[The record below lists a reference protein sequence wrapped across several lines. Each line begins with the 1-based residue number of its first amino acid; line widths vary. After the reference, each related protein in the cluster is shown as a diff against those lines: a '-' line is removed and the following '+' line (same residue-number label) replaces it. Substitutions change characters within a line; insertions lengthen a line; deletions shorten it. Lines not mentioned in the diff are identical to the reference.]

1 MNYSVCNVR
10 GEDDYYRVR
19 DFLRECYL
27 LNGRREFCWQPYR
40 LDYARWHGLH
50 NISEMRYEDA
60 MFIWETKGSIA
71 GVLNAE
77 DKRNAFLQVHPQR
90 QDASLHEE
98 MIDVAER
105 ELSFTNDSGQR
116 RMRIWAGAH
125 NTLLQGLL
133 SQHGYTKGDWPEYQ
147 RYQSLAGKPMPDAPK
162 IAGYTIRSLGDGV
175 ELIERCY
182 ASGLAFHE
190 GDIKVAA
197 GNRDVTWYRNIQ
209 QCILY
214 RRDLDLVAVTEQGEV
229 ASFCTVWYDDVT
241 RTGAFEPVATVPAH
255 QRHGLARAVMTE
267 GIRRLMLLGAV
278 HATVGS
284 YSDEAGALYAAMGFT
299 QYDLSER
306 WEKTLA

>member
-1 MNYSVCNVR
+1 MAYTSDHAR
-10 GEDDYYRVR
+10 DEDDYYRVR

-40 LDYARWHGLH
+40 LDYARWHGLL
-50 NISEMRYEDA
+50 NISEMRFEDA
-60 MFIWETKGSIA
+60 MFVWEIDGRIA

-77 DKRNAFLQVHPQR
+77 DKRNAFLQVHPQH
-90 QDASLHEE
+90 QDAALYED
-98 MIDVAER
+98 MLNVAMR
-105 ELSFTNDSGQR
+105 EFAWKGDDGQQR
-116 RMRIWAGAH
+116 LCIWAGAH

-133 SQHGYTKGDWPEYQ
+133 AQRGYTKGDWPEHQ
-147 RYQSLAGKPMPDAPK
+147 RYQSLAGKPMPDAPHP
-162 IAGYTIRSLGDGV
+162 AGYTVRSLGDGV

-197 GNRDVTWYRNIQ
+197 SNRDVVWYRNIQ
-209 QCILY
+209 KCILY
-214 RRDLDLVAVTEQGEV
+214 RRDLDLVAVTPQGEI

-267 GIRRLMLLGAV
+267 GIRRLMTLGAV

-306 WEKTLA
+306 WEKTLL

>member
-1 MNYSVCNVR
+1 MTFTYHKVR
-10 GEDDYYRVR
+10 GEDDYYRAR

-40 LDYARWHGLH
+40 LDYARWHGLL
-50 NISEMRYEDA
+50 NISEMRYEDV
-60 MFIWETKGSIA
+60 MFIWEADGQIA

-77 DKRNAFLQVHPQR
+77 DKRNAFLQVHPQH
-90 QDASLHEE
+90 QDASLYEV

-105 ELSFTNDSGQR
+105 EFAWKGDNGQQR
-116 RMRIWAGAH
+116 LCLWAGAH

-133 SQHGYTKGDWPEYQ
+133 AQRDYTKGDWPESQ
-147 RYQSLAGKPMPDAPK
+147 RYQSLAGKPMPNAPSVP
-162 IAGYTIRSLGDGV
+162 GYTIRSLGDGV

-197 GNRDVTWYRNIQ
+197 GNREVSWYRNIQ
-209 QCILY
+209 KCILY
-214 RRDLDLVAVTEQGEV
+214 RRDLDLVAVTDQGEV
-229 ASFCTVWYDDVT
+229 ASFCTIWYDDVT

-267 GIRRLMLLGAV
+267 GIRRLLTLGAV
-278 HATVGS
+278 HASVGS

-299 QYDLSER
+299 QYDMSGR
-306 WEKTLA
+306 WEKTLV

>member
-1 MNYSVCNVR
+1 MTFNHFKTR

-40 LDYARWHGLH
+40 LDYARWHGLV
-50 NISEMRYEDA
+50 NISNARFEDV
-60 MFIWETKGSIA
+60 MFIWEANGRIA
-71 GVLNAE
+71 GVLNGE
-77 DKRNAFLQVHPQR
+77 DTRNFFMQVHPQH
-90 QDASLHEE
+90 QDATLYESML
-98 MIDVAER
+98 DLAER
-105 ELSFTNDSGQR
+105 DMTFKGEDGRQR
-116 RMRIWAGAH
+116 MCLWAGAH

-133 SQHGYTKGDWPEYQ
+133 AQRGYSKGDWPEYQ
-147 RYQSLAGKPMPDAPK
+147 RYQSLAGKPMPAAPVV
-162 IAGYTIRSLGDGV
+162 AGYTVRSLGVGV

-197 GNRDVTWYRNIQ
+197 NNRDVAWYRNIQ
-209 QCILY
+209 KCILY
-214 RRDLDLVAVTEQGEV
+214 RRDFDLVAVTEQGEI

-267 GIRRLMLLGAV
+267 GIRRLMELGAV

-306 WEKTLA
+306 WEKAFM